1 MTQIGSFDPILQDL
15 KLTIM
20 NRKVLI
26 GAIIA
31 FFIAIFAY
39 FSFSQIVPQ
48 EIENAPDWMPLHVA
62 MEQAAS
68 DDRLIMVDIYEVGC
82 QFCRKMDRE
91 TYPSP
96 SVRAVLDRAFHPVKI
111 NGNSENKMI
120 FMGEEIAERDFA
132 GRMGVTAY
140 PFTVIMDADGNVVD
154 RRRGY
159 QDVVGFTR
167 FLNRAVELKNSNS
180 SEI

>member
-1 MTQIGSFDPILQDL
+1 
-15 KLTIM
+15 M
-20 NRKVLI
+20 NRKVII

-31 FFIAIFAY
+31 MFIAIFAF

-48 EIENAPDWMPLHVA
+48 EIENEPDWMPLHVA
-62 MEQAAS
+62 MEQAAT

-96 SVRAVLDRAFHPVKI
+96 SVRAVLDRAYHPVKI
-111 NGNSENKMI
+111 NGNSENRMI
-120 FMGEEIAERDFA
+120 FQDEELTERAFA
-132 GRMGVTAY
+132 NMMGVTAF
-140 PFTVIMDADGNVVD
+140 PFTVILDADGNVID

-167 FLNRAVELKNSNS
+167 FLNQAVEKRDDSV

>member
-1 MTQIGSFDPILQDL
+1 
-15 KLTIM
+15 M
-20 NRKVLI
+20 NRKIFI
-26 GAIIA
+26 GAIITL
-31 FFIAIFAY
+31 FIAVFAY

-48 EIENAPDWMPLHVA
+48 EIENEPDWLQLHVA
-62 MEQAAS
+62 MEQAET

-96 SVRAVLDRAFHPVKI
+96 SVRAVLDRAYHPVKI

-120 FMGEEIAERDFA
+120 FQDEELTERAFA
-132 GRMGVTAY
+132 NMMGVTAF
-140 PFTVIMDADGNVVD
+140 PFTVILDSEGNVID

-167 FLNRAVELKNSNS
+167 FLNQAIEKRDNNGAK
-180 SEI
+180 I